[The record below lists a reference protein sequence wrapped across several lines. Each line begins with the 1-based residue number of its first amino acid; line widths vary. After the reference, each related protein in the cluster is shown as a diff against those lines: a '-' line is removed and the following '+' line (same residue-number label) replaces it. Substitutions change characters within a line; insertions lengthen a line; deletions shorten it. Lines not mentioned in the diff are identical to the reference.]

1 MRYIF
6 DIETDGFLDVCTK
19 IHCLVLKDVDTNKFL
34 SLSVDEALY
43 KLSTA
48 KEIIGHN
55 IIKFDLPVIKKLYP
69 TFKTEAKI
77 FDTLVATRLLFPD
90 VKEKDFQR
98 KDFPKDCIGR
108 HSLKAWGNR
117 IGNYK
122 AQFDTDWQTFTPEML
137 EYCKQDV
144 EVTYNLHKMIHE
156 DMKYSQQA
164 MDLEHSVAQLIYNQE
179 VHGFSFNTEEAKKL
193 YSELNGRRMEIEYK
207 LQVMFPPEK
216 EHIPFIPKVNNKAR
230 GYVKGEV
237 FYKEKTIIFNPSSR
251 QHIADRLIKIHGWKP
266 KVYTDDGKPKLDET
280 ILESLPYPEAKIL
293 CEHFLLDKRIG
304 QLATGAQAW
313 LKHEKNNKI
322 HGTCNTNSTVT
333 ARATHSYPNM
343 AQIPSVGV
351 QYGKEC
357 RALFTVP
364 TGKKLVGI
372 NVSGLE
378 VRMLAHYMAKYDN
391 GNYAKVVL
399 DGDIHS
405 ETKTL
410 AGLDSRDLA
419 KRFYYCFL
427 YGGGVKKIAAVTNKT
442 VAEASKIKK
451 RFLNNLPALNK
462 LIENVQQAAERG
474 YLVGLDKRRV
484 KVRSSHA
491 ALNTLLQ
498 SSGAL
503 VCKQWLVEF
512 DKVIKKI
519 PEAHQVVWVHDE
531 IQVECLEKDAEQ
543 VGQLAVKA
551 IEDTGKYFDLRL
563 PLTGEYKIGD
573 NWSETH

>member
-1 MRYIF
+1 MKYIF
-6 DIETDGFLDVCTK
+6 DIETDGLFDVCTK
-19 IHCLVLKDVDTNKFL
+19 IHCLVLKDVDNNKIL
-34 SLSVDEALY
+34 SLSVDEALD
-43 KLSTA
+43 KLSKA
-48 KEIIGHN
+48 DVIIGHN
-55 IIKFDLPVIKKLYP
+55 IIKFDIPVIKKLYP
-69 TFKTEAKI
+69 NFKTEAKI

-98 KDFPKDCIGR
+98 KDFPRDCIGR

-122 AQFDTDWQTFTPEML
+122 AEFDTDWKTFTPEML

-144 EVTYNLHKMIHE
+144 EVTYNLYKMIE
-156 DMKYSQQA
+156 EKTYSQQA
-164 MDLEHSVAQLIYNQE
+164 MDLEHNVAQLIYNQE
-179 VHGFSFNTEEAKKL
+179 VYGFTFNTEKARSL
-193 YSELNGRRMEIEYK
+193 YSALNGRRHMLESE
-207 LQVMFPPEK
+207 LQDLFPPET
-216 EHIPFIPKVNNKAR
+216 ERIPFIPKVNNKSK
-230 GYVKGEV
+230 GYIKGKV
-237 FYKEKTIIFNPSSR
+237 FYKEKTIVFNPSSR
-251 QHIADRLIKIHGWKP
+251 QHIASRLINKYNWKP
-266 KVYTDDGKPKLDET
+266 SIYTDDGTPKLDET
-280 ILESLPYPEAKIL
+280 ILESLPYPEAEIL

-343 AQIPSVGV
+343 AQIPSVSV
-351 QYGKEC
+351 PYGKEC

-372 NVSGLE
+372 DVSGLE
-378 VRMLAHYMAKYDN
+378 VRMLAHYMARYDN
-391 GNYAKVVL
+391 GKYAKVVL

-405 ETKTL
+405 ETQTL

-427 YGGGVKKIAAVTNKT
+427 YGGGVTKIASVTGKT
-442 VAEASKIKK
+442 VPQASKIKK
-451 RFLNNLPALNK
+451 RFLNNLPALSK
-462 LIENVQQAAERG
+462 LIEDVQQAAERG
-474 YLVGLDKRRV
+474 YLTGLDKRKV

-512 DKVIKKI
+512 DKVIKQI
-519 PEAHQVVWVHDE
+519 PHAQQVVWVHDE

-551 IEDTGKYFDLRL
+551 IKDTGEYFNLRL

>member
-1 MRYIF
+1 MKYIF
-6 DIETDGFLDVCTK
+6 DIETDGLFDVCTK
-19 IHCLVLKDVDTNKFL
+19 IHCLVLKNVDNNKIL
-34 SLSVDEALY
+34 SLSVDEALD
-43 KLSTA
+43 KLSKA
-48 KEIIGHN
+48 DVIIGHN
-55 IIKFDLPVIKKLYP
+55 IIKFDIPVIKKLYP
-69 TFKTEAKI
+69 NFKTEAKI

-98 KDFPKDCIGR
+98 KDFPRDCIGR

-122 AQFDTDWQTFTPEML
+122 AEFDTDWKTFTPEML

-144 EVTYNLHKMIHE
+144 EVTYNLYKMIE
-156 DMKYSQQA
+156 EMKYSQQA
-164 MDLEHSVAQLIYNQE
+164 MDLEHNVAQLIYNQE
-179 VHGFSFNTEEAKKL
+179 VYGFTFNTEKARSL
-193 YSELNGRRMEIEYK
+193 YSALNGRRHMLESE
-207 LQVMFPPEK
+207 LQDLFPPET
-216 EHIPFIPKVNNKAR
+216 ERIPFIPKVNNKSK
-230 GYVKGEV
+230 GYIKGKV
-237 FYKEKTIIFNPSSR
+237 FYKEKTTVFNPSSR
-251 QHIADRLIKIHGWKP
+251 QHIASRLINKYNWKP
-266 KVYTDDGKPKLDET
+266 SIYTDDGTPKLDET
-280 ILESLPYPEAKIL
+280 ILESLPYPEAEIL

-343 AQIPSVGV
+343 AQIPSVSV
-351 QYGKEC
+351 PYGKEC
-357 RALFTVP
+357 RKLFTVP
-364 TGKKLVGI
+364 IGKKLVGI
-372 NVSGLE
+372 DVSGLE
-378 VRMLAHYMAKYDN
+378 VRMLAHYMARYDN
-391 GNYAKVVL
+391 GKYAKVVL

-405 ETKTL
+405 ETQTL

-427 YGGGVKKIAAVTNKT
+427 YGGGVTKIASVTGKT
-442 VAEASKIKK
+442 VPQASKIKK
-451 RFLNNLPALNK
+451 RFLNNLPALSK
-462 LIENVQQAAERG
+462 LIEDVQQAAERG
-474 YLVGLDKRRV
+474 YLTGLDKRKV

-512 DKVIKKI
+512 DKVIKQI
-519 PEAHQVVWVHDE
+519 PHAQQVVWVHDE

-551 IEDTGKYFDLRL
+551 IKDTGEYFNLRL